1 MDTTIQM
8 IGMGTFSAFIRDSVP
23 VAGLQNVCVCS
34 TQLDQGIN
42 QKGEFC
48 PLNIL
53 KRQIEMQMGSVKQES
68 VNLNVK

>member
-1 MDTTIQM
+1 MVMMIELIGAGNLFTIYQRLHTCRWSPKCM
-8 IGMGTFSAFIRDSVP
+8 
-23 VAGLQNVCVCS
+23 CS

-42 QKGEFC
+42 QGGEFC